1 MVSARSSI
9 LTLRDRLLDNVLPP
23 PAVAEIK
30 LTGGV
35 IPRRFDNVAVLFCDL
50 VGFTN
55 YCDQHAPE
63 DVVRELGDLFVIF
76 ENCWV
81 IN

>member
-35 IPRRFDNVAVLFCDL
+35 VPRRFENVAVLFCDL
-50 VGFTN
+50 GGV
-55 YCDQHAPE
+55 YK
-63 DVVRELGDLFVIF
+63 LL
-76 ENCWV
+76 
-81 IN
+81 